1 MAKLKVFRG
10 TKADVDKKAITDGAV
25 LVATDT
31 STLYVDANGKRLD
44 LTKATTVD
52 SALSS
57 SSTNPVQNKVI
68 NTALGNKVDKT
79 RTGVYTALNLLDTAT
94 ATPSG
99 SNYYIAQDVN
109 GTAEFVRRPISALWS
124 YMKTQADGV
133 YAKSSHD
140 HDAFSVS
147 TYGEGKS
154 AAGTI
159 PPIYSGAISGSL
171 EDKTVFLPADGIT
184 IEKSTDGGSTWVDYG
199 IDNTSKRNL
208 FAEKPYTTSLGFG
221 GNIKADLKNKTRVTI
236 APSDGR
242 YSNALLL
249 YIFASTN
256 GHGIQVD
263 IEYSK
268 VGSKTT
274 FKTYRKSVAIGGWSG
289 PNCIGLPGYTFG
301 GGSGQ
306 VDNVY
311 AYRLTFSYSKIGN
324 YSTDS
329 ATIGDIRIYG
339 NTNWSSTND
348 MMSAGHLYHWD
359 ANQNAIFP
367 GKITAS
373 SFSGEAGSLTN
384 LNASNISQGTVA
396 YGRLP
401 VGTSA
406 NTVASGNHT
415 HSTATTSANGFMS
428 ASDKSKLDGIATNA
442 NNYVHPTTSG
452 NKHVPSGGSSGQI
465 LRWSADGTAVWGA
478 ENDHTYGIAT
488 SSTPGLVKSGTDIAV
503 DANGNVS
510 VNNDSHT
517 HGNSTITSVDASKI
531 SSGVLSAERIPGID
545 ASKITS
551 GTISIDRLPAGA
563 LERLVTVKDQK
574 AMYALTTDTVQL
586 GDTVKRL
593 DTGMMYI
600 VVDTANLSNA
610 KGYMEY
616 TAGSASSVPWSG
628 VTGKPDTFTPSAHTH
643 TIAQITDISNA
654 SVKHAT
660 SADSATTATTAT
672 KLGSATV
679 GSPTKGIYLNGGT
692 PTACSYS
699 LGMDVPAGSKLT
711 DTNTWK
717 ANTASSEGYV
727 ASGAGQANKVWKTD
741 ANGVP
746 AWRAD
751 DNTTYSDMKG
761 ATSSASGT
769 HGLVPAP
776 TSSQRGQYLR
786 GDGTWSTPT
795 DTTYTAG
802 AGISISGTQIS
813 NTGVRAIGPGSTN
826 GTISVNAG
834 GTTTDVA
841 VKGLGSSAYTDSS
854 AYAPASHSHS
864 YLPLAGGTMSGPI
877 KWTTDGLVQFNDAPS
892 FLVGIDSFAD
902 GGQMKWSGVDNIYVG
917 SAGYAGTA
925 SKLGTSTVGGTTTPI
940 YLNNGV
946 PTALGYTIAKSVP
959 SNAVFTDTDT
969 KNTAGATNT
978 TDKIYLT
985 GAMTQGGNAQTYSN
999 SNVWTKNGAV
1009 SALGV
1014 GNGTSYFA
1022 YVDGGSLVT
1031 RDATQTGYLKIKLP
1045 VAWSST
1051 MISFTVTIY
1060 NYQDGTSADY
1070 HISGYPYLTNKTWNA
1085 CTATCIGKA
1094 GQKISNLTVRFGTD
1108 GTDSL
1113 VYIGDSKT
1121 SWDYPQVV
1129 IHDVCV
1135 GFSANTFDSWAT
1147 GWSISFTTTALTRTD
1162 HTTLNTHVGY
1172 GSATSWGNVSGKPS
1186 FSTVATSG
1194 SYNDLSNKPTI
1205 PSVGNGTVTITQ
1217 NGVSKGSFTLN
1228 QSGNATI
1235 ALTDTDTNTTYSA
1248 ISSTDIN
1255 ALFA

>member
-79 RTGVYTALNLLDTAT
+79 RTGVNTALNLLDTGT

-99 SNYYIAQDVN
+99 TNYYIAQSTN

-133 YAKSSHD
+133 YAKSNHD
-140 HDAFSVS
+140 HDAFSID
-147 TYGEGKS
+147 TYGEGKNT
-154 AAGTI
+154 AGTI

-171 EDKTVFLPADGIT
+171 EDKTAFLPADGIT

-199 IDNTSKRNL
+199 VDDTSKKNL
-208 FAEKPYTTSLGFG
+208 FAEKPYTTSFGFG
-221 GNIKADLKNKTRVTI
+221 GSTKADLKNKTRVTI

-268 VGSKTT
+268 IGSKTT

-324 YSTDS
+324 YSTDT

-339 NTNWSSTND
+339 NTNWASTNG

-367 GKITAS
+367 GKITAP

-415 HSTATTSANGFMS
+415 HSTATKSANGFMS

-452 NKHVPSGGSSGQI
+452 NKHIPSGGSSGQI
-465 LRWSADGTAVWGA
+465 LRWSADGTATWGA

-488 SSTPGLVKSGTDIAV
+488 SSTAGLVKSGTDITV
-503 DANGNVS
+503 DSAGNVS

-517 HGNSTITSVDASKI
+517 HGNSTITSVDASKV

-551 GTISIDRLPAGA
+551 GIISIDRLPAGA

-628 VTGKPDTFTPSAHTH
+628 VTDKPSTFTPSAHTH

-679 GSPTKGIYLNGGT
+679 GSPTKGIYLNSGT

-746 AWRAD
+746 AWRTD

-776 TSSQRGQYLR
+776 ESSQRGQYLR

-795 DTTYTAG
+795 DTTYSAG

-813 NTGVRAIGPGSTN
+813 NAGVRAIGSGTTN

-834 GTTTDVA
+834 GTTTDIA

-864 YLPLAGGTMSGPI
+864 YAGSPSAGGPATSANKLNTNAGGI
-877 KWTTDGLVQFNDAPS
+877 TTPVYFDN
-892 FLVGIDSFAD
+892 GIPAACTPYSEA
-902 GGQMKWSGVDNIYVG
+902 SVN
-917 SAGYAGTA
+917 YATTA
-925 SKLGTSTVGGTTTPI
+925 SKLGTLTVGGTITPI

-985 GAMTQGGNAQTYSN
+985 GAMIQGGNAQTYSN
-999 SNVWTKNGAV
+999 VNVWTKNGAV

-1031 RDATQTGYLKIKLP
+1031 RDSTQTGFLKIKLP

-1060 NYQDGTSADY
+1060 NYREGTSVDY
-1070 HISGYPYLTNKTWNA
+1070 HISGYAYKTNKTWDC
-1085 CTATCIGKA
+1085 CTVTCLGKA

-1113 VYIGDSKT
+1113 IYIGDNTT

-1129 IHDVCV
+1129 IHDVCA
-1135 GFSANTFDSWAT
+1135 GFSAATFDSWAT
-1147 GWSISFTTTALTRTD
+1147 GWSISFTTTALTRVDRTI
-1162 HTTLNTHVGY
+1162 TNTHVGY
-1172 GSATSWGNVSGKPS
+1172 GSATSWSNVSGKPS

-1248 ISSTDIN
+1248 ISPEDIN
-1255 ALFA
+1255 GLFFTEG